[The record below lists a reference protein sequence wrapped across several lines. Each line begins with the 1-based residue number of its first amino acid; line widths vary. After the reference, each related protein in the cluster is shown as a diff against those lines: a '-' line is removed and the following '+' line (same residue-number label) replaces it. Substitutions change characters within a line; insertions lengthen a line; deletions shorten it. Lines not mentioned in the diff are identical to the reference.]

1 MKVQGVCS
9 NTAYP
14 NNLMA
19 SEACTRVHELAF
31 PYRVIKYVI
40 FLAGR
45 RLAFKISSISVYRSQ
60 FTVATLGRIFKGKN
74 ALFTLQKTV
83 TTIFLQL
90 TAYSFQVFFLA
101 ISSGAIASIYSWN

>member
-31 PYRVIKYVI
+31 PYRVVKYDI
-40 FLAGR
+40 FLEGR
-45 RLAFKISSISVYRSQ
+45 RLAFKISSISVFRSQ
-60 FTVATLGRIFKGKN
+60 FTVATLGRIFKGKMPF
-74 ALFTLQKTV
+74 LPSKKTV

-101 ISSGAIASIYSWN
+101 ISSGAITSIYSWN